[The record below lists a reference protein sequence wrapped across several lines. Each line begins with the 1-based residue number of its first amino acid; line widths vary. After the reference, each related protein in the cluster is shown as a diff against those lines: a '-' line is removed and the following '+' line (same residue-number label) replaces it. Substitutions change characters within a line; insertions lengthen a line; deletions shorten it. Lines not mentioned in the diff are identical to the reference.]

1 MIPSFRTSGAAA
13 MPDGTKV
20 IAGLPAYIEE
30 KFIGTLVLNTRRYV
44 DEVVVADDG
53 STDSTAD
60 VAGLAGASVLRHA
73 SNLGYGAAVRD
84 LLAEARKRGA
94 DILVILDA
102 DSQHDP
108 RDIPNL
114 IAPIR
119 EGYDL
124 VIGSRQ
130 EQASRIPFY
139 RRVGQK
145 VIVSSLSVLSG
156 KDITDS
162 ECGFRAF
169 SRRALET
176 LDLKEN
182 GMAVSAETIAEA
194 TRCNLKMTQ
203 VPVSVAYH
211 KEGSTLNPVS
221 HGLGVLTRI
230 LAMISEQ
237 RPLFFFG
244 MAGAF
249 LIVLGLIAGIY
260 TVGLYSASRVVS
272 TGWALLTILLLIL
285 GTGSFFSGL
294 LLYTIADI
302 IRKALSREKR

>member
-1 MIPSFRTSGAAA
+1 MSDKS
-13 MPDGTKV
+13 KV
-20 IAGLPAYIEE
+20 IAGLPAYNEE
-30 KFIGTLVLNTRRYV
+30 KFIGTLVLNARQYV
-44 DEVVVADDG
+44 DEVIVVDDG
-53 STDSTAD
+53 SSDNTAAI
-60 VAGLAGASVLRHA
+60 AGLAGAEVLRHPG
-73 SNLGYGAAVRD
+73 NLGYGAAIRS
-84 LLAEARKRGA
+84 LLAEAKKRHA
-94 DILVILDA
+94 DVLVILDA

-108 RDIPNL
+108 REIPKL
-114 IAPIR
+114 IAPVR
-119 EGYDL
+119 DGYDF

-130 EQASRIPFY
+130 DQAARIPFY

-145 VIVSSLSVLSG
+145 VILNSLSVLSG

-176 LDLKEN
+176 LELKEN

-194 TRCNLKMTQ
+194 TRCNLKVIQ
-203 VPVSVAYH
+203 VPVSVTYH
-211 KEGSTLNPVS
+211 KEGSTLNPLA

-230 LAMISEQ
+230 LVMISEQ

-249 LIVLGLIAGIY
+249 LIILGIIAGVY
-260 TVGLYSASRVVS
+260 TLELYSISRVVS
-272 TGWALLTILLLIL
+272 TGWALLTMLLLIL

-294 LLYTIADI
+294 LLYTMARI
-302 IRKALSREKR
+302 IRDALSREKH

>member
-1 MIPSFRTSGAAA
+1 MSDRA
-13 MPDGTKV
+13 KV
-20 IAGLPAYIEE
+20 IAGLPAFNEE
-30 KFIGTLVLNTRRYV
+30 KFIGTLVLNARQYV
-44 DEVVVADDG
+44 DEVVVVDDG
-53 STDSTAD
+53 SSDNTAGI
-60 VAGLAGASVLRHA
+60 AGLAGADVLRHPH
-73 SNLGYGAAVRD
+73 NLGYGAAVRS
-84 LLAEARKRGA
+84 LLAEARKRDA
-94 DILVILDA
+94 DVLVILDA

-114 IAPIR
+114 VGPVR
-119 EGYDL
+119 QGYDL

-130 EQASRIPFY
+130 EQASRIPLY

-145 VIVSSLSVLSG
+145 VILSSLSVLSG

-169 SRRALET
+169 SRRALDT
-176 LDLKEN
+176 LELKEN

-194 TRCNLKMTQ
+194 TRCNLKVTQ
-203 VPVSVAYH
+203 VPVSVTYH
-211 KEGSTLNPVS
+211 KEGSTLNPLS

-244 MAGAF
+244 TAGAL
-249 LIVLGLIAGIY
+249 LIILGIIAGVY
-260 TVGLYSASRVVS
+260 TLELYSVSRVVS
-272 TGWALLTILLLIL
+272 TGWALVTMLLLTL

-294 LLYTIADI
+294 LLYTIAHI
-302 IRKALSREKR
+302 IRDALSREKH